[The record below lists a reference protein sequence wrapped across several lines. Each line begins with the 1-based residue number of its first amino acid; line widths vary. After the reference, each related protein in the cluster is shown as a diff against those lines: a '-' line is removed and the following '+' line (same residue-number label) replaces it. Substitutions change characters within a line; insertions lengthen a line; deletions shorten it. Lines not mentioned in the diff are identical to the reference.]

1 MKSFLVLAFLI
12 LVGFIYVNRQRMY
25 VRDPLG
31 KVYVNNVRQP
41 GAQVFINYSYDIL
54 LVKNDD
60 PGAYTILVQ
69 DWDKIPGTPVVL
81 KCVRWMAC
89 LAQADRAPIIPMDW
103 KGKGRY
109 DPQVTMTSRQVSFVA
124 ADGSKVLVA
133 LR

>member
-12 LVGFIYVNRQRMY
+12 LVGFIYVNLQRMY

-60 PGAYTILVQ
+60 PGAYTIL
-69 DWDKIPGTPVVL
+69 
-81 KCVRWMAC
+81 
-89 LAQADRAPIIPMDW
+89 ADRAPIIPMDW